1 MLFFNVNRAEYT
13 SFLINL
19 LIVSTKKYNIQ
30 EFLITKPLNEE

>member
-19 LIVSTKKYNIQ
+19 LIVSTKKIQ
-30 EFLITKPLNEE
+30 YPGVSDY